1 MHIGGIVREYP
12 MPQQIDPDTPTLTT
26 AQAARRLNRSPEWVS
41 QLLTAGRIK
50 GEKVGHYWH
59 VDAASLEEFIANG
72 RRPRGPKTKAP
83 AKTAALDAP
92 LDDSEREYH
101 YPGVIRLVY
110 AVLELAAE
118 EAVAGDLPAQLW
130 VDSPQSDH
138 WFQIADIDPDTARAA
153 IKRRRKP
160 THRDVERIEQAIALH
175 NMGATWKAAFMQVFG
190 YYSETLRYRAARYA
204 EALEMAGQAN

>member
-1 MHIGGIVREYP
+1 MTP
-12 MPQQIDPDTPTLTT
+12 TDTPTLTVE
-26 AQAARRLNRSPEWVS
+26 QAAKRMRRSDTHVS
-41 QLLTAGRIK
+41 RLLTTGRIK
-50 GEKVGHYWH
+50 GEKIGHRWH

-72 RRPRGPKTKAP
+72 RRKRGRHTPPEA
-83 AKTAALDAP
+83 AALDAP

-138 WFQIADIDPDTARAA
+138 WFQLADIDPNAARAA

-204 EALEMAGQAN
+204 EVMRTAGMGD

>member
-1 MHIGGIVREYP
+1 MTP
-12 MPQQIDPDTPTLTT
+12 TDTPTLTVE
-26 AQAARRLNRSPEWVS
+26 QAAKRMRRTPTWVA
-41 QLLTAGRIK
+41 QLLTAGRIT
-50 GEKVGHYWH
+50 GTKVGNRWQ

-72 RRPRGPKTKAP
+72 RRKRGRHTPPEA
-83 AKTAALDAP
+83 AALDAP

-138 WFQIADIDPDTARAA
+138 WFQLADIDPNAARAA
-153 IKRRRKP
+153 IKWRRKP

>member
-1 MHIGGIVREYP
+1 MT
-12 MPQQIDPDTPTLTT
+12 DCTPLTLTT

-72 RRPRGPKTKAP
+72 RRKRGRHTPPEA
-83 AKTAALDAP
+83 AALDAP

-138 WFQIADIDPDTARAA
+138 WFQIADIDPNAARAA
-153 IKRRRKP
+153 IKQRRKP

-175 NMGATWKAAFMQVFG
+175 NRGATWKAAFMQVFG

-204 EALEMAGQAN
+204 EARKKAGQAN

>member
-1 MHIGGIVREYP
+1 MT
-12 MPQQIDPDTPTLTT
+12 DCTPLTLTT
-26 AQAARRLNRSPEWVS
+26 AQAARRLNRNQEWVS
-41 QLLTAGRIK
+41 QLLTAGRIT
-50 GEKVGHYWH
+50 GTKVGNRWQ

-72 RRPRGPKTKAP
+72 RRKRGPKTKAP

-92 LDDSEREYH
+92 LDDSERTYH

-138 WFQIADIDPDTARAA
+138 WFQIADIDPDAARAA
-153 IKRRRKP
+153 IKRRQRPNRHDAAKL
-160 THRDVERIEQAIALH
+160 EQLIALH
-175 NMGATWKAAFMQVFG
+175 NRGRTWKQAALEVFG
-190 YYSETLRYRAARYA
+190 YYSETLRCRANRHEAAR
-204 EALEMAGQAN
+204 EAAGLA